1 MQIAT
6 IEGEKRKPGGR
17 NANNRLRKRGL
28 VPAVIYGHDQ
38 PPQTIAISR
47 HDLLLALEHAQHVVK
62 VAVGK
67 QKAQYLLKDIQYD
80 HLHQTPIHADLM
92 RVDRDERVHVNVAIE
107 FRGEPHGVHEGGEL
121 IHVLTDLDIECPL
134 VTIPETLRVRIDH
147 LGVGQALHVSELELP
162 EDVTTRHHP
171 DDVVC
176 TVRAKRGGLAA
187 GEEEEAEA
195 EEEEAGAEPEV
206 IGRTAKEE
214 GSEGKGE
221 E

>member
-6 IEGEKRKPGGR
+6 IEGEKREPGGR
-17 NANNRLRKRGL
+17 SANNRLRKRGL

-38 PPQTIAISR
+38 PPETIAISR

-62 VAVGK
+62 VTVGK

-92 RVDRDERVHVNVAIE
+92 RVDTDERVHVNVDIE

-121 IHVLTDLDIECPL
+121 IQVLTGLDIECPL
-134 VTIPETLRVRIDH
+134 VSIPEALRVKIDH

-162 EDVTTRHHP
+162 EGVTTRHNS

-187 GEEEEAEA
+187 TEEEEAEA
-195 EEEEAGAEPEV
+195 EAEEAGTEPEV

-221 E
+221 D